1 MNRSD
6 NPYAIGGPIFWK
18 MPMERTSIGAWA
30 VTSKWEIQHADYIFI
45 NDVGNGKA
53 RVVNLRLEKYF
64 YDADIDERT
73 HSYVPMLGAICG
85 DIAGSVYEWHNIKYV
100 PDVDRLIQ
108 HRARF
113 TDDSV
118 MTLAVAV
125 GLKNG
130 LQKCGKRTGFT
141 SEDEDII
148 REEVQNALRFYGQ
161 RYPHAG
167 YGGSF
172 RRWLA
177 SPDPKPYNSWGNGSA
192 MRASF
197 AGWAAKTLEDAELLG
212 RLSAEVTHNHPEGVK
227 GAVAV
232 SGGIFTLL
240 HSKSEEVA
248 ARKEELARYEAQHYD
263 LNFTLDEIRPDYSF
277 DVSCQGSVPQAIRAF
292 LEGNSYE
299 EVIALAI
306 SIGGDSDT
314 IGAIAGSLAAIVYP
328 ISEGVRDRVLKR
340 LDDAFKK
347 ELAEAIDFIYE

>member
-1 MNRSD
+1 MEDQNRT
-6 NPYAIGGPIFWK
+6 
-18 MPMERTSIGAWA
+18 R
-30 VTSKWEIQHADYIFI
+30 
-45 NDVGNGKA
+45 
-53 RVVNLRLEKYF
+53 
-64 YDADIDERT
+64 
-73 HSYVPMLGAICG
+73 MLGAICG
-85 DIAGSVYEWHNIKYV
+85 DMAGSIYEWHNIKYV
-100 PDVDRLIQ
+100 LTEDQLIQ
-108 HRARF
+108 GRARF
-113 TDDSV
+113 TDDSA

-125 GLKNG
+125 GLKNA

-141 SEDEDII
+141 SEDEKTI
-148 REEVQNALRFYGQ
+148 REEVQNALRTYGR

-172 RRWLA
+172 RGWLFA
-177 SPDPKPYNSWGNGSA
+177 SDPQPYNSWGNGSA
-192 MRASF
+192 MRASY

-212 RLSAEVTHNHPEGVK
+212 RLSAEITHNHPEGVK

-240 HSKSEEVA
+240 HSKSEDAE

-292 LEGNSYE
+292 LEGNSYA

-314 IGAIAGSLAAIVYP
+314 IAAVAGSLAEAVYP
-328 ISEGVRDRVLKR
+328 IPEQIRARALER
-340 LDDAFKK
+340 LDNTFKRDLKDAV
-347 ELAEAIDFIYE
+347 DFLE